1 MTTVLTPSELGILL
15 CIAENE
21 IGKVRKCKKEL
32 GNLIQKGFLT
42 AGTDKDYLPFY
53 RLTRDG
59 AWKVKNTFNIDI
71 IQNKNF

>member
-1 MTTVLTPSELGILL
+1 MTTVLTSSELGILL

-32 GNLIQKGFLT
+32 GDLIQKGFLT
-42 AGTDKDYLPFY
+42 TGIDSYYLPFY

-59 AWKVKNTFNIDI
+59 AWKVKTTFNIDI

>member
-1 MTTVLTPSELGILL
+1 MTTILNQTELGILL

-32 GNLIQKGFLT
+32 GNLIQKGFLVS
-42 AGTDKDYLPFY
+42 GTDTDYLPFY

-59 AWKVKNTFNIDI
+59 AWKVKTTFNIDI